1 MPSKYEPFDR
11 GRIRLLPLSRRRN
24 LVDLSDVLDVGEAPL
39 PFEHPSLPE
48 LADAIA
54 ASARAKAAVI
64 MMMGAHVIKQGLN
77 RYVCDMAR
85 RGWVSLIAANGACM
99 IHDYELALAGGTSE
113 SVSQNIRHGRFG
125 LWEETGRINGVVKA
139 GCMEDLGCGEA
150 LGRHISGGDFPHKD
164 LSIFAAAY
172 EASVPATVHVGIG
185 YDITH
190 QHPDFDGAAFGE
202 ASYRDFLVFARQ
214 VEKLEGGV
222 VMCFGS
228 AVMGPEVYL
237 KALSMARNV
246 ADAEGRR
253 IERFTSAVFDLVP
266 LSGDLTAEPPKDRPD
281 YYYRPFK
288 TMLVRT
294 VKDGGRSYYFR
305 GDHRATIPALHRLLA
320 DRMGR

>member
-1 MPSKYEPFDR
+1 VPSKYEPFDR

-24 LVDLSDVLDVGEAPL
+24 LVDLSDVLDVGQAPL

-85 RGWVSLIAANGACM
+85 RGWVSLIATNGACM

-113 SVSQNIRHGRFG
+113 SVSQNIRQGRFG

-139 GCMEDLGCGEA
+139 GCREGLGCGEA

-190 QHPDFDGAAFGE
+190 QHPDCDGAAFGE

-246 ADAEGRR
+246 AEAEGRR
-253 IERFTSAVFDLVP
+253 IERFTSAVFDLAP
-266 LSGDLTAEPPKDRPD
+266 LSGDLTAEPPKDQPD